1 MTSST
6 RRRLAFW
13 LPMGLTTA
21 AVIGWLLWP
30 RAVPVD
36 FAVATIRPLEVS
48 VGDDGE
54 ARVKDVYVVSAP
66 VAGLMRR
73 ITLKAGDEVV
83 ANETVTARLEPSDP
97 AFLDERSEAAGR
109 AAVVAAEAAR
119 KAANAS
125 VRRAAAER
133 DYADVELKRYR
144 KLAERG
150 SITRSELDAALQRA
164 RMAAA
169 SHDEAGASLRM
180 RTAELT
186 RAKAR
191 LLAPELT
198 RERPGDD
205 CRCLDVFSPVSGVV
219 LRVMSPSET
228 VVGAGTPLLEIGNQR
243 DLEIAVDLL
252 SSDAVKVSPGQ
263 LARIEAWGGAPV
275 AGRVRRVEPYG
286 FTKIS
291 ALGVE
296 EQRVNVLIDL
306 TDPRERFERLGHGY
320 RVEPR
325 IIVARAERALVV
337 PRAAVF
343 RDGERWSV
351 FVNEAGR
358 ASLRHIELG
367 LETGLEV
374 EVRKG
379 LGVGDAVVLQP
390 GDRVEAGTRIVARKE

>member
-1 MTSST
+1 M
-6 RRRLAFW
+6 A
-13 LPMGLTTA
+13 LTTA
-21 AVIGWLLWP
+21 GVVGWLFWP

-36 FAVATIRPLEVS
+36 FAVATIRPLEVT
-48 VGDDGE
+48 VGHDGE

-66 VAGLMRR
+66 LAGLMRR

-83 ANETVTARLEPSDP
+83 ANETVAARLEPSDP
-97 AFLDERSEAAGR
+97 AFLDERSEATGR

-119 KAANAS
+119 KAADAS
-125 VRRAAAER
+125 VQRAAAER
-133 DYADVELKRYR
+133 DYADIELKRYR

-150 SITRSELDAALQRA
+150 SITRSELDAAIQRA

-169 SHDEAGASLRM
+169 SHDEARASLRM
-180 RTAELT
+180 RTAELA

-191 LLAPELT
+191 LLTPELA
-198 RERPGDD
+198 RERPDDD
-205 CRCLDVFSPVSGVV
+205 CRCIDVVSPVSGVV
-219 LRVMSPSET
+219 LRVVNPSEA
-228 VVGAGTPLLEIGNQR
+228 VVGAGTPLLEVGNPL

-252 SSDAVKVSPGQ
+252 SSDAVQVRPGQ

-286 FTKIS
+286 FTKVS
-291 ALGVE
+291 ALGIE

-306 TDPRERFERLGHGY
+306 TDPRARFERLGHGY
-320 RVEPR
+320 RVEPK
-325 IIVARAERALVV
+325 IIIAQAERALVV

-358 ASLRHIELG
+358 AALRHIDLG

-374 EVRKG
+374 EVRTG
-379 LGVGDAVVLQP
+379 LAVGDAVVLQP
-390 GDRVEAGTRIVARKE
+390 GDRVEAGTKLVARKE